1 MGDKSLPVERWF
13 WPIASFG
20 LVVMI
25 GAQIVAIGV
34 FFSFKVLEF
43 TEENSGLLNLILV
56 SGVLAAIASIF
67 VAVYVA
73 SHDQNLSP
81 QVRTRWTLVIVL
93 TNVYGGPLFLVTR
106 WWQHRLR
113 KNR

>member
-1 MGDKSLPVERWF
+1 MGAKSLPVERWF

-20 LVVMI
+20 LLVMI
-25 GAQIVAIGV
+25 GAQIVGIGG
-34 FFSFKVLEF
+34 FFSSEVLEF
-43 TEENSGLLNLILV
+43 TQGNSGLLNLILV
-56 SGVLAAIASIF
+56 SGVLAAITSIF

-81 QVRTRWTLVIVL
+81 QARTRWTLVIVL

-106 WWQHRLR
+106 WWQHRQR
-113 KNR
+113 KNQ